1 MKFSNAIY
9 EKSMIKK
16 IFSSS
21 FIYLFIVLAA
31 VSFSS
36 CESTKTIVNGLEEK
50 DANEILVFLA
60 NKDIPATKIPS
71 KVGQGAGGA
80 VKIQLWDISVPADK
94 ATDAMAILNANGLP
108 RRPTQSLLNLFSAGG
123 LVPSEMQEKIR
134 YQAGLADQIASTIR
148 KIDGVLDADVSLSF
162 PEEDPLNP
170 TAAKGKVV
178 ASVYVKH
185 NGALDDP
192 NLHLMTKIKRLVASS
207 VQGLSLDDVTVIGD
221 KARLTDV
228 NLQQSSNTAGL
239 ERYEYVKVWD
249 IIIAKD
255 SVSRFQFIFFWF
267 CVIILL
273 LCIILCWFGW
283 KLYPILKKRGG
294 LRMLFRL
301 TPLPDEMEKKEEAPS
316 EGTEPKDEKK
326 PKGGGEPP
334 APKVQENVE
343 SQ

>member
-1 MKFSNAIY
+1 
-9 EKSMIKK
+9 MIKK

-21 FIYLFIVLAA
+21 CIYLFIVFVAISL
-31 VSFSS
+31 SS
-36 CESTKTIVNGLEEK
+36 CESQKTIVNGLEEK

-60 NKDIPATKIPS
+60 NKDIEATKVPS

-80 VKIQLWDISVPADK
+80 AKIQLWDISVPTSK
-94 ATDAMAILNANGLP
+94 ATDAMAVLNANGLP

-170 TAAKGKVV
+170 TAPKGKVV

-228 NLQQSSNTAGL
+228 NLQPATNTPGL

-255 SVSRFQFIFFWF
+255 SVSRFQFLFFWF

-273 LCIILCWFGW
+273 LCIALCWFGW

-294 LRMLFRL
+294 IRMLFRL
-301 TPLPDEMEKKEEAPS
+301 TPLPDEMEKKEEAAPKT
-316 EGTEPKDEKK
+316 EDEPKDENK
-326 PKGGGEPP
+326 PKGGEPP